1 MGFRGYIFGHPG
13 GYQKV
18 SKIFFGGNAMIR
30 VLLFLMFFP
39 IIIIVKI
46 IGWVFSCI
54 IEIFKLIALI
64 DIFK

>member
-1 MGFRGYIFGHPG
+1 
-13 GYQKV
+13 
-18 SKIFFGGNAMIR
+18 MIR
-30 VLLFLMFFP
+30 VLLFLMLFP

-54 IEIFKLIALI
+54 IEIFKLIGLI

>member
-1 MGFRGYIFGHPG
+1 
-13 GYQKV
+13 
-18 SKIFFGGNAMIR
+18 MIR

-54 IEIFKLIALI
+54 IEIFKLIGLI